1 MNKELFISRL
11 DGALRRLA
19 SNERNDILSDYEEH
33 FSIGLS
39 EGKTEE
45 EISKSLGSPIQI
57 AKEILAD
64 YHLEKVEATSS
75 SSDFL
80 RATWAVIGLGAL
92 NFFIVLGPLVGLIG
106 MLVAGWT
113 VGITFLFSPILIAV
127 GSLLDA
133 QVFEAFTIFISIA
146 LSGIGIFILIGMYWA
161 TKGLIHLFIKYLK
174 FNVSIVKGGGNRNEN

>member
-1 MNKELFISRL
+1 MNKELFLSRL

-19 SNERNDILSDYEEH
+19 PNERNDILSDYEEH

-80 RATWAVIGLGAL
+80 RATWAVIGLGVL
-92 NFFIVLGPLVGLIG
+92 NFIIILGPLVGLIG
-106 MLVAGWT
+106 MLASGWI
-113 VGITFLFSPILIAV
+113 VGASFLLSPLMVAV

-133 QVFEAFTIFISIA
+133 QFFEPFSIFISIA
-146 LSGIGIFILIGMYWA
+146 LCGIGLFILIGMYWA